1 MTQKL
6 LISAALIAMLL
17 VLSACG
23 RNEIRDECAEAKP
36 HQSLVAGKRIVVPE
50 GLDPLDEF
58 REIPIPK
65 AETAPR
71 PDDARCIES
80 PPAIQASS

>member
-17 VLSACG
+17 VLSACS
-23 RNEIRDECAEAKP
+23 RNKIRDDCAEAKP
-36 HQSLVAGKRIVVPE
+36 HQSIVAGERIVVPE
-50 GLDPLDEF
+50 GLDALDDFKEM
-58 REIPIPK
+58 PIPK
-65 AETAPR
+65 SETAPR

-80 PPAIQASS
+80 PPAVKTSD

>member
-23 RNEIRDECAEAKP
+23 RDKIRDHCAEP
-36 HQSLVAGKRIVVPE
+36 EPYLSVVAGKRIVIPE
-50 GLDPLDEF
+50 GLDSLDDFKEM
-58 REIPIPK
+58 PIPK
-65 AETAPR
+65 SETAPR

-80 PPAIQASS
+80 PPAVKTSD